1 VRCCLLSW
9 EVDGPGPELEL
20 KLKPAITV
28 GVKPAV
34 APRLLS
40 FSSPSLLLPWR
51 VCPLPLFSISL
62 LLQPFAASQVVL
74 VDPSIFKRLRS
85 NRFSPS
91 LLSASILPHA
101 SFSLL
106 VLPAAFLFLLFAT

>member
-1 VRCCLLSW
+1 MRCCLLSW
-9 EVDGPGPELEL
+9 EVEGPELELEL
-20 KLKPAITV
+20 KLKLAITV
-28 GVKPAV
+28 GVKLAV

-51 VCPLPLFSISL
+51 VFPLPLFSISL

-74 VDPSIFKRLRS
+74 VDLSIFKRLRS

-91 LLSASILPHA
+91 LLSASILPRA
-101 SFSLL
+101 SFSHL